1 MPAVRWGYNNIRKYG
16 ITHITHKNTMT
27 GTPFTYGSCLDI
39 VHKEAL
45 SLIATFL
52 GVSINKS
59 ANEPSMVV
67 GISTHTLS

>member
-1 MPAVRWGYNNIRKYG
+1 
-16 ITHITHKNTMT
+16 MT